1 LSIRQPAFSIQH
13 SQFSIPLWVW
23 WIPLV
28 WAISSPWVGFT
39 RHAQWHRVHLVPLT
53 DPADKLRDVAANVLL
68 FVPFG
73 YSAAGR
79 RNATSAFLFAIGAAA
94 AVSLTAE
101 ASQLFS
107 TKRYPSAT
115 DFSAAIVGSAVGVA
129 FRKLVGLP

>member
-1 LSIRQPAFSIQH
+1 MHF
-13 SQFSIPLWVW
+13 
-23 WIPLV
+23 
-28 WAISSPWVGFT
+28 
-39 RHAQWHRVHLVPLT
+39 VPLT

-79 RNATSAFLFAIGAAA
+79 RNAKSGLLVAIGAAA

-115 DFSAAIVGSAVGVA
+115 DLSAAIVGSTIGAA
-129 FRKLVGLP
+129 WRKLVALR

>member
-1 LSIRQPAFSIQH
+1 MTSSSQHPA
-13 SQFSIPLWVW
+13 LWVW

-39 RHAQWHRVHLVPLT
+39 RHPQWHRVHFVPLT

-73 YSAAGR
+73 YSAAR
-79 RNATSAFLFAIGAAA
+79 RRDAKSGFLFAIGAAA

-115 DFSAAIVGSAVGVA
+115 DLSAAVVGAAIGA
-129 FRKLVGLP
+129 AWRKLVGLM

>member
-1 LSIRQPAFSIQH
+1 M
-13 SQFSIPLWVW
+13 
-23 WIPLV
+23 

-39 RHAQWHRVHLVPLT
+39 PHAQWHRVHFVPLA
-53 DPADKLRDVAANVLL
+53 DPADKFRDVAANVLL

-79 RNATSAFLFAIGAAA
+79 RKAKSGFLFAIGAAA
-94 AVSLTAE
+94 AVSMTAE

-115 DFSAAIVGSAVGVA
+115 DVSAAVVGSAIGA
-129 FRKLVGLP
+129 AWRKLVGLM